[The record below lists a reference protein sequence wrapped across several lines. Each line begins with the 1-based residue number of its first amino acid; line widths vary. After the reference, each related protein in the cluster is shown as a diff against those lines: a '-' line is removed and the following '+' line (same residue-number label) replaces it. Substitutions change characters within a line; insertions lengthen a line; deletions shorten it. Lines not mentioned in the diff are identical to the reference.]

1 MEGLLEGIEGG
12 GVALRGTR
20 FATHRMLVVASM
32 VPGVVGSG
40 GSVVVDGFSVLLCA
54 GEGGISVS
62 LFVLPFFQFVF
73 QFLFSYV
80 LFSGAVSSF
89 LQAPSSQFSFS
100 PHI

>member
-1 MEGLLEGIEGG
+1 MEGREGG

-62 LFVLPFFQFVF
+62 LFVLSFFQFVF

-89 LQAPSSQFSFS
+89 FQAPSSQFSFS